1 MLVCL
6 ADLDKMSA
14 CLDGGFATHVT
25 SCSIK
30 SGSAASYMLS
40 ARDTE
45 NPVAVVNND
54 DFLRKCAPIVK
65 IESQFASAI
74 RIHGVR
80 ERFVVLE

>member
-1 MLVCL
+1 MLVRL

-14 CLDGGFATHVT
+14 CLDGDFATHVT
-25 SCSIK
+25 FCPIK
-30 SGSAASYMLS
+30 GGSAARYMLS

-45 NPVAVVNND
+45 HLIAVVNND
-54 DFLRKCAPIVK
+54 GFLRKHAPIVN
-65 IESQFASAI
+65 IESQFASTI